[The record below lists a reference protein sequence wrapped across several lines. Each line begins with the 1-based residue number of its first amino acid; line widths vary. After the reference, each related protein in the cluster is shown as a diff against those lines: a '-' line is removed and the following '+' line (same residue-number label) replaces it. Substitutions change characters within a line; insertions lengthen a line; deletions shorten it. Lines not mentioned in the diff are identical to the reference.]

1 MKTEHLISMVN
12 RIGQFFQAMPDHD
25 EALEG
30 IAMHVKRFWEPRMR
44 RELLE
49 YVDSQGGKGVEPVV
63 LEALRQH
70 RQLLA

>member
-12 RIGQFFQAMPDHD
+12 RIGQFFQAMPDRG

-44 RELLE
+44 RELLA
-49 YVDSQGGKGVEPVV
+49 YIDAQGGKGIEPVV

>member
-49 YVDSQGGKGVEPVV
+49 YVDAQGGKGVEPVV

>member
-1 MKTEHLISMVN
+1 MKIDHLISMIN
-12 RIGQFFQAMPDHD
+12 RIGQYFASLPDRS

-30 IAMHVKRFWEPRMR
+30 IAMHVKRSWDPRMR
-44 RELLE
+44 RALLE
-49 YVDSQGGKGVEPVV
+49 HLDQQQGRGIDPVV

>member
-30 IAMHVKRFWEPRMR
+30 IALHVKRFWEPRMR
-44 RELLE
+44 RELLD
-49 YVDSQGGKGVEPVV
+49 YLDKQGGKDISPVV

>member
-30 IAMHVKRFWEPRMR
+30 IAMHVKRFW
-44 RELLE
+44 
-49 YVDSQGGKGVEPVV
+49 
-63 LEALRQH
+63 
-70 RQLLA
+70 